1 MSILRVAAVGILAGG
16 FVVVSQF
23 PGSPMRMQIPALAG
37 ILPVSAAAPAATA
50 PVRPIDQAFQVRRVH
65 LDDVV
70 ATVEIVTV
78 PQAGPVRVQV
88 NGKPDYLKEVRV
100 HAVGDEVM
108 IRQEVKEDEAWFPWN
123 MFNKWSDDRRTDD
136 LRIRVTMPIA
146 TPLEV
151 EDMVGKLVAGNI
163 DGPVQLGGH
172 ALDARL
178 GNLQSAKIDIEGAG
192 EIQIA
197 SVREIFGVQ
206 IAGAGEIR
214 VGQVTGPVAIDI
226 AGAGEVTVDGGR
238 ATSFDVDI
246 SGSGDVTFNG
256 EVVNP
261 NIEINGAGNVTV
273 ASYTGNLR
281 QDINGAGDFVV
292 KNRGGSQ
299 PQTSS
304 MGPPA
309 PPPPPPPQ

>member
-1 MSILRVAAVGILAGG
+1 MSILRVAAVGIVVGG
-16 FVVVSQF
+16 LVAVSQF
-23 PGSPMRMQIPALAG
+23 PGSPMRMHIPALAG
-37 ILPVSAAAPAATA
+37 VLPMTAAAPAATA
-50 PVRPIDQAFQVRRVH
+50 PVRPIDQTFQVKRVH

-70 ATVEIVTV
+70 ASVEIVTA
-78 PQAGPVRVQV
+78 PQPGPVRVQV

-136 LRIRVTMPIA
+136 LRIRVTMPAA

-151 EDMVGKLVAGNI
+151 EDMVGKLVAGDI
-163 DGPVQLGGH
+163 DGPVKLGGH

-178 GNLQSAKIDIEGAG
+178 GHLQSAKIEIEGAG

-197 SVREIFGVQ
+197 SVRELFGVQ

-214 VGQVTGPVAIDI
+214 VGQVTGPVSIDI

-238 ATSFDVDI
+238 ASSFDVEI

-261 NIEINGAGNVTV
+261 NIEINGAGTVTV

-281 QDINGAGDFVV
+281 QEINGAGDFIV
-292 KNRGGSQ
+292 KNRGGRQ
-299 PQTSS
+299 PQAS
-304 MGPPA
+304 MGQPV
-309 PPPPPPPQ
+309 PPPPPQ